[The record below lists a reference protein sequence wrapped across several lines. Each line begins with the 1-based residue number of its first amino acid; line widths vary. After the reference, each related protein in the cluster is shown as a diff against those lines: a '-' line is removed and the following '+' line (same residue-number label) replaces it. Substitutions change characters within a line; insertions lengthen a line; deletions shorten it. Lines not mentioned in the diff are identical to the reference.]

1 MCPILQVQNNK
12 VGGGGENVTTK
23 PYQSY
28 IQECAQDFH
37 KGGTRMTLPPPIM
50 PRGGVK
56 LHLLLPHMCTP
67 MLENFEGGGGRG
79 QKGGGGGGKGP
90 PMNVYVTK

>member
-37 KGGTRMTLPPPIM
+37 KGG
-50 PRGGVK
+50 
-56 LHLLLPHMCTP
+56 
-67 MLENFEGGGGRG
+67 N
-79 QKGGGGGGKGP
+79 
-90 PMNVYVTK
+90 